1 MRETVP
7 DLRDLQQL
15 LDDGYAKA
23 GEHLRSIFR
32 PERRMSAEEMVDE
45 LRGVFVLNLAT
56 VTKVGEPFLAPLDGL
71 FYRSRFWFGVPP
83 GSLRIRHLRAR
94 PSVSA
99 NYVQGEDVCI
109 IVHGQVREV
118 ASDDPLYASYLE
130 YARETYGP
138 AVWDYWNAA
147 YKDRAGTGYTAW
159 IEPKRMFAMK
169 AASQRRG
176 PAERPGDRG

>member
-1 MRETVP
+1 MRETVQ

-32 PERRMSAEEMVDE
+32 SERRMSAEEIVDE

-56 VTKVGEPFLAPLDGL
+56 VTKAGEPFLAPLDGL
-71 FYRSRFWFGVPP
+71 FYRSHFWFGIPP
-83 GSLRIRHLRAR
+83 GGLRIRHLRAR

-109 IVHGQVREV
+109 IVHGQAREV
-118 ASDDPLYASYLE
+118 ASDEPLCATYLE

-147 YKDRAGTGYTAW
+147 YEDRAGTGFTAW
-159 IEPKRMFAMK
+159 IEPKRMFARK

-176 PAERPGDRG
+176 PDDLSGDGA